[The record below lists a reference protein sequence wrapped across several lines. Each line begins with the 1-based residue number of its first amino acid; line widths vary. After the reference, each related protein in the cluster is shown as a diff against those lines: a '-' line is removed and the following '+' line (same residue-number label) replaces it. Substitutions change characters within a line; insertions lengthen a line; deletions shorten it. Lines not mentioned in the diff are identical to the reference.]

1 MFKNLKVRS
10 KLLISFGI
18 VLLFYIIAVI
28 ASSVGLNSVF
38 GGLENFYNTPF
49 PMVRSALEV
58 QSLTREIQL
67 KVYSAV
73 TSDRS
78 QYPEIKASIE
88 ETIVLRDAAMQELRE
103 TFEGDPSLLQAVEED
118 SKLTADAR
126 SQTMKYVESNNSASA
141 TSILNGAY
149 TAAANSFEANL
160 NLVIDEAESIADQY
174 YQTGGR
180 TKTVCTIILVVLAGI
195 GVAISLLLVFSIVSN
210 LTKPIFEIEAAV
222 RCMAQG
228 DMSSQVTYE
237 SKDELGSLAENLRSL
252 LSTLSTYIRHI
263 CDRLDSLADGDLSV
277 EMDMDYLGEFASIKE
292 SGTKIINSLNDTLGQ
307 LHQASDQVA
316 NGSEQ
321 VSSGAQALSQGATE
335 QASSVQELAA
345 TLGELSGQVNA
356 NAENSRDVNQL
367 IADTAK
373 EIHNSNEK
381 MESMV
386 HAMANINE
394 CSNQIEKIIKTI
406 EDIAFQT
413 NILALNAAVEA
424 ARAGEA
430 GKGFAVVADEVR
442 NLASK
447 SQEAAKNTTVLINNS
462 LTAVSEGSQIATD
475 TQNSLLKVVKSAEK
489 IGDNMEKI
497 TESTNM
503 QAEGLSQVTQGID
516 QISSV
521 IQTNSAT
528 AEQSAAASEEL
539 FSQSSLLK
547 SLVGRFRL
555 KSMGSSFVSQP
566 APTSSSESTDYS
578 SGYDD
583 SNRFDSNSGYSSDS
597 GFDSGSYDSSSFD
610 SSYDSNSSFD
620 SSSDFESSYDSN
632 SGLDSSS
639 YDSDPNFVSPGEP
652 TRHSSASSKSGFS
665 NEVIYDSAKY

>member
-1 MFKNLKVRS
+1 MN
-10 KLLISFGI
+10 
-18 VLLFYIIAVI
+18 
-28 ASSVGLNSVF
+28 
-38 GGLENFYNTPF
+38 E
-49 PMVRSALEV
+49 
-58 QSLTREIQL
+58 
-67 KVYSAV
+67 
-73 TSDRS
+73 
-78 QYPEIKASIE
+78 
-88 ETIVLRDAAMQELRE
+88 
-103 TFEGDPSLLQAVEED
+103 
-118 SKLTADAR
+118 
-126 SQTMKYVESNNSASA
+126 
-141 TSILNGAY
+141 
-149 TAAANSFEANL
+149 
-160 NLVIDEAESIADQY
+160 VIDEAQSIAENY
-174 YQTGGR
+174 YDSGARIKSVCSIIMIALGVV
-180 TKTVCTIILVVLAGI
+180 TVILVLI
-195 GVAISLLLVFSIVSN
+195 LVFKIVAD
-210 LTKPIFEIEAAV
+210 LTKPIAEIEDAV
-222 RCMAQG
+222 RAMAKG
-228 DMSSQVTYE
+228 DMSSKIAYK
-237 SKDELGSLAENLRSL
+237 SKDELGDLAENLRIV
-252 LSTLSTYIRHI
+252 LSTLSSYIRHI
-263 CDRLDSLADGDLSV
+263 CERLDSLAEGDLTV

-292 SGTKIINSLNDTLGQ
+292 SGTKIIHSLNDTLSQ

-367 IADTAK
+367 IADTAH
-373 EIHNSNEK
+373 EINKSNEK

-386 HAMANINE
+386 QAMSNINE
-394 CSNQIEKIIKTI
+394 CSSQIEKIIKTI

-475 TQNSLLKVVKSAEK
+475 TQSSLLAVVESSEK
-489 IGDNMEKI
+489 IASNMEKI

-528 AEQSAAASEEL
+528 AEESAAASEEL

-547 SLVGRFRL
+547 SLVGRFQL
-555 KSMGSSFVSQP
+555 KSMGSFASQP
-566 APTSSSESTDYS
+566 AAPEPTS
-578 SGYDD
+578 SGYDSSYSNSGYD
-583 SNRFDSNSGYSSDS
+583 SGSFDSNSSYST
-597 GFDSGSYDSSSFD
+597 SYDSTSGYDSSLDSSFSSGSTSGYDSSFD
-610 SSYDSNSSFD
+610 ST
-620 SSSDFESSYDSN
+620 SSSGTPD
-632 SGLDSSS
+632 
-639 YDSDPNFVSPGEP
+639 VS
-652 TRHSSASSKSGFS
+652 HSSSASPKSGYS
-665 NEVIYDSAKY
+665 NEIIYDSAKY

>member
-1 MFKNLKVRS
+1 MLKNLKVRS
-10 KLLISFGI
+10 KLLISYGI
-18 VLLFYIIAVI
+18 VILFYIIAII
-28 ASSVGLNSVF
+28 AATISLGNVF

-58 QSLTREIQL
+58 QSLTREIQMS
-67 KVYSAV
+67 VYKAV
-73 TSDRS
+73 TSDHS
-78 QYPEIKASIE
+78 QFDTINSSINN
-88 ETIVLRDAAMQELRE
+88 TMAARDAAMEELRA
-103 TFEGDPSLLQAVEED
+103 TYEGDASLLQSVE
-118 SKLTADAR
+118 SAAQKTKDAR
-126 SQTMKYVESNNSASA
+126 AKALKFVESNNSTSA
-141 TSILNGAY
+141 ISILNGEYA
-149 TAAANSFEANL
+149 TAADEFEAAL
-160 NLVIDEAESIADQY
+160 NQVIDEANSIADDY
-174 YQTGGR
+174 YQTGAR
-180 TKTVCTIILVVLAGI
+180 VKTISDLILVALAAVSVI
-195 GVAISLLLVFSIVSN
+195 ISLILVFSIVKN
-210 LTKPIFEIEAAV
+210 LTHPILEIENAV
-222 RCMAQG
+222 QGMAKG
-228 DMSSQVTYE
+228 DMSAEVTYK
-237 SKDELGSLAENLRSL
+237 SNDELGSLAENLRTV
-252 LSTLSTYIRHI
+252 LSTLSSYIRHI
-263 CDRLDSLADGDLSV
+263 CDRLDSLADGDLTV

-292 SGTKIINSLNDTLGQ
+292 SGAKIIHSLNDTLSQ

-367 IADTAK
+367 ISDTSK
-373 EIHNSNEK
+373 EIHSSNEK

-386 HAMANINE
+386 KAMANIND
-394 CSNQIEKIIKTI
+394 CSSQIEKIIKTI

-462 LTAVSEGSQIATD
+462 LTAVSEGSKIATD
-475 TQNSLLKVVKSAEK
+475 TQDSLLKVVESAEK
-489 IGDNMEKI
+489 IADNMEKI

-503 QAEGLSQVTQGID
+503 QAEGLTQVTQGID

-528 AEQSAAASEEL
+528 AEESAAASEEL

-547 SLVGRFRL
+547 SLVGRFQL
-555 KSMGSSFVSQP
+555 KSMGSFVSQP
-566 APTSSSESTDYS
+566 AA
-578 SGYDD
+578 G
-583 SNRFDSNSGYSSDS
+583 
-597 GFDSGSYDSSSFD
+597 SGSAGFS
-610 SSYDSNSSFD
+610 
-620 SSSDFESSYDSN
+620 

-639 YDSDPNFVSPGEP
+639 SYDGSSFDSNTDYDSGSFDSNTGYDSNGGYDSSCDFDSSALENDPNFVSPAESAH
-652 TRHSSASSKSGFS
+652 HSSVSSKTGFS

>member
-1 MFKNLKVRS
+1 MLKNLKVRS
-10 KLLISFGI
+10 KLLFSFGI
-18 VLLFYIIAVI
+18 LIVFYIIAII
-28 ASSVGLNSVF
+28 AASISLGNVF
-38 GGLENFYNTPF
+38 GGLEDFYNTPF

-58 QSLTREIQL
+58 QSLTRDIQMN
-67 KVYSAV
+67 VYKAV

-78 QYPEIKASIE
+78 QFD
-88 ETIVLRDAAMQELRE
+88 TINSDINNTITARDAAMQELRE
-103 TFEGDPSLLQAVEED
+103 TFEGDASLLQSVED
-118 SKLTADAR
+118 AAKQTADAR
-126 SQTMKYVESNNSASA
+126 AKAIKFVESNNSTSA
-141 TSILNGAY
+141 LSILSGEYA
-149 TAAANSFEANL
+149 TAADNFEDAL
-160 NLVIDEAESIADQY
+160 NQVIDDASSIADDY
-174 YQTGGR
+174 YQTGSKV
-180 TKTVCTIILVVLAGI
+180 KTISSLILVALA
-195 GVAISLLLVFSIVSN
+195 VVSVVISLLLIFSIVKN
-210 LTKPIFEIEAAV
+210 LTHPIFEIEDAV
-222 RCMAQG
+222 QKMAQG
-228 DMSSQVTYE
+228 DMSAEVTYE
-237 SKDELGSLAENLRSL
+237 SKDELGSLAENLRTV
-252 LSTLSTYIRHI
+252 LSTLSSYIRHI
-263 CDRLDSLADGDLSV
+263 CERLDSLAEGNLTV

-292 SGTKIINSLNDTLGQ
+292 SGAKIIHSLNDTLSQ

-356 NAENSRDVNQL
+356 NAENSRDVNHL
-367 IADTAK
+367 ISDTAK
-373 EIHNSNEK
+373 EINSSNEK

-386 HAMANINE
+386 KAMANINE
-394 CSNQIEKIIKTI
+394 CSSQIEKIIKTI

-462 LTAVSEGSQIATD
+462 LTAVSEGSKIATD
-475 TQNSLLKVVKSAEK
+475 TQSSLLKVVESAEK
-489 IGDNMEKI
+489 IASNMEKI

-528 AEQSAAASEEL
+528 AEESAAASEEL

-547 SLVGRFRL
+547 SLVGRFKL
-555 KSMGSSFVSQP
+555 KSMASSFTSQTA
-566 APTSSSESTDYS
+566 APSPEPMDLSSD
-578 SGYDD
+578 
-583 SNRFDSNSGYSSDS
+583 FDSNS
-597 GFDSGSYDSSSFD
+597 SYDSESFD
-610 SSYDSNSSFD
+610 SSSYSNDTFDSNGYDSNSFGESSDFD
-620 SSSDFESSYDSN
+620 SSSDFNSAPKPSHSTNGSSN
-632 SGLDSSS
+632 
-639 YDSDPNFVSPGEP
+639 N
-652 TRHSSASSKSGFS
+652 GFS

>member
-1 MFKNLKVRS
+1 MLKNLKVRS
-10 KLLISFGI
+10 KLLFSFGVVI
-18 VLLFYIIAVI
+18 LFYIIAII
-28 ASSVGLNSVF
+28 ASSISLGNVF
-38 GGLENFYNTPF
+38 GGLEKFYNTPF

-58 QSLTREIQL
+58 QSLTREIQMD
-67 KVYSAV
+67 VYKAV
-73 TSDRS
+73 TSDHS
-78 QYPEIKASIE
+78 QFDTINASIN
-88 ETIVLRDAAMQELRE
+88 ETIAARDAAMQELRD
-103 TFEGDPSLLQAVEED
+103 TFEGDASMLQNVE
-118 SKLTADAR
+118 SAAQQTADAR
-126 SQTMKYVESNNSASA
+126 AKTIKFVESNNSASA
-141 TSILNGAY
+141 ISVLNGEYA
-149 TAAANSFEANL
+149 TAADNFEVAL
-160 NLVIDEAESIADQY
+160 NQVIDEAGNIAEDY
-174 YQTGGR
+174 YQSGA
-180 TKTVCTIILVVLAGI
+180 KIKLYSSLILAALAVISVVLTLI
-195 GVAISLLLVFSIVSN
+195 LVFSIVRN
-210 LTKPIFEIEAAV
+210 LTHPIFEIENAV
-222 RCMAQG
+222 RGMAQG
-228 DMSSQVTYE
+228 DMSAKVTYE
-237 SKDELGSLAENLRSL
+237 SKDELGSLAENLRIV
-252 LSTLSTYIRHI
+252 LSTLSSYIRHI
-263 CDRLDSLADGDLSV
+263 CERLDSLAEGDLTV

-292 SGTKIINSLNDTLGQ
+292 SGTKIISSLNDTLSQ
-307 LHQASDQVA
+307 LHQASEQVA

-335 QASSVQELAA
+335 QASSVEELAA

-367 IADTAK
+367 ISDTSK
-373 EIHNSNEK
+373 EIHKSNEK

-386 HAMANINE
+386 QAMSNIND
-394 CSNQIEKIIKTI
+394 CSSQIEKIIKTI

-475 TQNSLLKVVKSAEK
+475 TQSSLLAVVESAEK
-489 IGDNMEKI
+489 IADNMEKI

-528 AEQSAAASEEL
+528 AEESAAASEEL

-547 SLVGRFRL
+547 NLVGRFQL
-555 KSMGSSFVSQP
+555 KSMASSFTSQTV
-566 APTSSSESTDYS
+566 APSSEPMDL
-578 SGYDD
+578 
-583 SNRFDSNSGYSSDS
+583 
-597 GFDSGSYDSSSFD
+597 SSSFD
-610 SSYDSNSSFD
+610 SNSSYDSGSFDSSSYGNDTFDSNSYDSNSFGDGSDFD
-620 SSSDFESSYDSN
+620 SSSDFN
-632 SGLDSSS
+632 SA
-639 YDSDPNFVSPGEP
+639 PKPI
-652 TRHSSASSKSGFS
+652 HSSAGSSNNGFS